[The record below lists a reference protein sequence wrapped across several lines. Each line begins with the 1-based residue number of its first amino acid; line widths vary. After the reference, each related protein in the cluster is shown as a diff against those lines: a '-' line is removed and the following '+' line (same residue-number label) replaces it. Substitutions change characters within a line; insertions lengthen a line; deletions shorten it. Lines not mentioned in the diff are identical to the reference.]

1 MNGKSKTSKTS
12 NSRLDSIQNKNMNIN
27 ENMTK
32 NMKSLEYDN
41 HNDIMQKL
49 IDLVEKHTE
58 KIVFLEN
65 QLKDGA
71 NRN

>member
-1 MNGKSKTSKTS
+1 
-12 NSRLDSIQNKNMNIN
+12 
-27 ENMTK
+27 MTK
-32 NMKSLEYDN
+32 NMKNLEYDN

-49 IDLVEKHTE
+49 IDMVEKHTE

-71 NRN
+71 NTK